1 VTRRLAALLLAPALL
16 ACAALRAREGSP
28 GIERSVV
35 RIEVHAQ
42 RGNWATP
49 WDPPAPE
56 QRSGTGFVIR
66 GGLVMTN
73 AHVVSDARLI
83 LLYLDGDPT
92 PHPARVRMV
101 GHDCDLALVEP
112 LEAGRLDGLP
122 ALGIGGLPR
131 LRSVVETYGY
141 PAGGERISSTRGVVS
156 RIEMQR
162 YSHTEY
168 DWHLSVQ
175 TDAAINPGNSGGPVV
190 QDGRVVGVAFQAAS
204 QLENVG
210 YFIPSEVIE
219 HFLTDAADGRY
230 DGYPDLGVT
239 LANLE
244 NPAVRRSAGM
254 REGESGVRVEFVFPG
269 SSADGEL
276 ADGDVLLGIDG
287 REIANDGTADLDGLR
302 LHVGVLLDRRQVG
315 EEIALGVLRD
325 GERRELRIPMRLFP
339 RFRLYRR
346 RYDELP
352 RFFVYG
358 GLVFAPLD
366 REVLLTLGQ
375 DVPSDL
381 SYECYLRPLLD
392 PQGARDEPVVL
403 LRRLEHAVNAD
414 LPWAGHL
421 VVDRVNGRPIGSLGD
436 LVAAIEGQREPFQV
450 FEFGYSGRF
459 VVLDRVE
466 AEGAQREILE
476 LYGLPSDRRL

>member
-1 VTRRLAALLLAPALL
+1 MRGAVAVALLAPALL
-16 ACAALRAREGSP
+16 ACAGRGPQAASP

-35 RIEVHAQ
+35 RIQVHAQ
-42 RGNWATP
+42 RGNWAAP
-49 WDPPAPE
+49 WDASAPE
-56 QRSGTGFVIR
+56 QRSGSGFVIR

-83 LLYLDGDPT
+83 LLFLHGDPA
-92 PHPARVRMV
+92 PHQARVRSI

-112 LEAGRLDGLP
+112 VEAGLLDALP
-122 ALGIGGLPR
+122 PLGFGALPE
-131 LRSVVETYGY
+131 LRSAVETYGY

-168 DWHLSVQ
+168 DWHLTAQ

-190 QDGRVVGVAFQAAS
+190 QDGRVVGVSFQAAA

-210 YFIPSEVIE
+210 YFIPGEVIE

-244 NPAVRRSAGM
+244 NPAARRLAGM
-254 REGESGVRVEFVFPG
+254 RAGESGVRVEFVFPD
-269 SSADGEL
+269 SSAAGEL
-276 ADGDVLLGIDG
+276 REGDVLLEVDG
-287 REIANDGTADLDGLR
+287 RDVANDGTVDFDGLR
-302 LHVGVLLDRRQVG
+302 LHVGVLFDRRQVG
-315 EEIALGVLRD
+315 EQIELRVLRD
-325 GERRELRIPMRLFP
+325 GERRDFRIPLHLFP

-346 RYDELP
+346 SYDELP
-352 RFFVYG
+352 RYFVYA
-358 GLVFAPLD
+358 GLVFVPLE

-381 SYECYLRPLLD
+381 SYECYLRPMLE
-392 PQGARDEPVVL
+392 PESARDEPVVL
-403 LRRLEHAVNAD
+403 LRRLEHPVNAD
-414 LPWAGHL
+414 LPWAGNL
-421 VVDRVNGRPIGSLGD
+421 VVDRVNGRAVRSLAD
-436 LVAAIEGQREPFQV
+436 LVAALEQSREPFQV
-450 FEFGYSGRF
+450 FEFGSFGRF
-459 VVLDRVE
+459 AVLDRAE
-466 AEGAQREILE
+466 AERAHREILE

>member
-1 VTRRLAALLLAPALL
+1 MRRPLAALLLAPALL
-16 ACAALRAREGSP
+16 ACAALRARESWS

-42 RGNWATP
+42 RGNWAAP
-49 WDPPAPE
+49 WDPSAPE

-122 ALGIGGLPR
+122 ALGFGPLPP
-131 LRSVVETYGY
+131 LRSAVETYGY

-210 YFIPSEVIE
+210 YFIPSEVID
-219 HFLTDAADGRY
+219 HFLADAADGRY

-269 SSADGEL
+269 SSAEGALRE
-276 ADGDVLLGIDG
+276 GDVLLGIDG
-287 REIANDGTADLDGLR
+287 RDIANDGTVDFDGLR

-315 EEIALGVLRD
+315 EEIELRVLREQ
-325 GERRELRIPMRLFP
+325 ERRDLRIPMQLFP
-339 RFRLYRR
+339 RFRIYRR
-346 RYDELP
+346 SYDEQP

-358 GLVFAPLD
+358 GLVFVPLE

-414 LPWAGHL
+414 LPWAGNL
-421 VVDRVNGRPIGSLGD
+421 VVDRVNGRPVTSLAD
-436 LVAAIEGQREPFQV
+436 LVAAIESNREPFQV
-450 FEFGYSGRF
+450 FEFGYFGRF
-459 VVLDRVE
+459 AVLDRVE
-466 AEGAQREILE
+466 AERARREILE